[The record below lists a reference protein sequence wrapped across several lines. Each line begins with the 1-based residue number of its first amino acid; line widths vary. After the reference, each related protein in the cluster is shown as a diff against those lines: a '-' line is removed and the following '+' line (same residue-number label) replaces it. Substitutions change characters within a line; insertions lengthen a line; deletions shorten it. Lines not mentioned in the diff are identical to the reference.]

1 VTAVGTPVPRLD
13 GVAKVTGAASY
24 SGEISLPGMTY
35 LAVVG
40 ATVPCGW
47 VTAIDADA
55 ARAVEGVLAVL
66 THEDLPK
73 IAAEPHLL
81 PSLVGGPAPGES
93 FFPMQDDV
101 VHYAGQPVALVV
113 AEEYEQA
120 QYAASL
126 VGLSYA
132 TSPSVTTIDLGRDR
146 AYEADRL
153 FGGLLPG
160 RNERG
165 DVEAG
170 LARADLRVEAAY
182 RMAANHHN
190 PLEAPSTV
198 AVWEGGRLTLYES
211 TQGIRAT
218 QQTVAQLL
226 GLPIARVRVITHFV
240 GGGFGAKA
248 MVWPNVT
255 LTAMAARHVRRPVKL
270 MVTRPQMFTSNGHRE
285 EQEQRITLGA
295 ARDGR
300 LIAIRHE
307 KLSVTSPFDDWAEP
321 ATGVSSQL
329 YACEN
334 YLGVHRLIKG
344 NTMTPTFTRGPGE
357 ALGVFTLETA
367 MDELATQLQVD
378 PVELRLRNHTPVDPV
393 GHPWS
398 SDGLVEC
405 LRLGADR
412 FGWQERNP
420 TPRAT
425 RDGHWLIGTGMAAA
439 AYPIAFFMPP
449 QRARARIH
457 ADGSAIVQT
466 ATQEFGTG
474 VLTMGAQVGADAL
487 GVALRDIEFQAG
499 DTDLPNSTAA
509 VGSAGAGMVSSAV
522 HAAGSALREQLVALA
537 VGDEQSPLYG
547 VGPATVTVADGLLTS
562 SERPDVADTYRELLV
577 RHHLPDAEALGTW
590 RPPPLDTPHG
600 LLTFGAQFAE
610 VAVDPE
616 FGLVRVRRL
625 SGAFAPGQVLNPLL
639 ARSQLMGGMLW
650 GMSQALLE
658 GNHMDPRSGRWAAT
672 NLAEYLVPVN
682 ADAPD
687 VTVDFVD
694 VHDELVGPLGAKGV
708 GEIGQVGVAAAIANA
723 VFHAIGRRIR
733 SLPMTPELVMDPV
746 SPFDQPRAEVSRHVP
761 PAPEEERPWPFG
773 LDSVRPS
780 RRNSVG
786 RFSSEPL

>member
-1 VTAVGTPVPRLD
+1 MTAVGTPVTRVD
-13 GVAKVTGAASY
+13 GPAKVTGAARY
-24 SGEISLPGMTY
+24 SAELSLPGMTY

-40 ATVPCGW
+40 ATISSGRVS
-47 VTAIDADA
+47 AIDTDE
-55 ARAVEGVLAVL
+55 ARAADGVVAVL
-66 THEDLPK
+66 THDDLPK
-73 IAAEPHLL
+73 IAAPPRLL
-81 PSLVGGPAPGES
+81 PSLAGFAAPGES
-93 FFPMQDDV
+93 FFPMQDDI

-113 AEEYEQA
+113 AEQYEQA

-126 VGLSYA
+126 VRVSYER
-132 TSPSVTTIDLGRDR
+132 TPWVTTIDQGRDQ
-146 AYEADRL
+146 AYEAQRL
-153 FGGLLPG
+153 FGGLMPA

-165 DVEAG
+165 DVEAA
-170 LARADLRVEAAY
+170 LAQSAQRVEASY

-198 AVWEGGRLTLYES
+198 AVWENGRLTLYES

-226 GLPIARVRVITHFV
+226 GLPIAHVRVLTHFV
-240 GGGFGAKA
+240 GGGFGSKA

-255 LTAMAARHVRRPVKL
+255 LTAMAARHVQRPVKL
-270 MVTRPQMFTSNGHRE
+270 MLTRSQMFTSNGHRE

-295 ARDGR
+295 APDGK
-300 LIAIRHE
+300 LTAIRHE
-307 KLSVTSPFDDWAEP
+307 KLSITSPFDDWAEP

-334 YLGVHRLIKG
+334 YLGLHRLIKG

-367 MDELATQLQVD
+367 MDELATLLHID
-378 PVELRLRNHTPVDPV
+378 PVELRVRNHTPVDPA

-405 LRLGADR
+405 LRTGAER
-412 FGWQERNP
+412 FGWSDRNP
-420 TPRAT
+420 APRAT
-425 RDGHWLIGTGMAAA
+425 RDGDWLIGTGMAAT
-439 AYPIAFFMPP
+439 AYPVAFFMPP
-449 QRARARIH
+449 QRARARIL

-474 VLTMGAQVGADAL
+474 VLTMATQVGADAL
-487 GVALRDIEFQAG
+487 GVALRDVDFQAG

-522 HAAGSALREQLVALA
+522 HAAGTALREQLIALA
-537 VGDEQSPLYG
+537 VGDQQSPLYG
-547 VGPATVTVADGLLTS
+547 ASRNSVAVANGRLTS
-562 SERPDVADTYRELLV
+562 PERPEASDTYRELLA
-577 RHHLPDAEALGTW
+577 RNHMSDAEAIGTW

-616 FGLVRVRRL
+616 LGLVRVRRL
-625 SGAFAPGQVLNPLL
+625 AGAFAPGRVLNPLL

-658 GNHMDPRSGRWAAT
+658 GNHMDPRTGRWAAT

-694 VHDELVGPLGAKGV
+694 VHDDVVGPLGAKGV

-723 VFHAIGRRIR
+723 VFHATGRRIR
-733 SLPMTPELVMDPV
+733 ALPMSPELVMDPG
-746 SPFDQPRAEVSRHVP
+746 
-761 PAPEEERPWPFG
+761 PARP
-773 LDSVRPS
+773 
-780 RRNSVG
+780 
-786 RFSSEPL
+786 

>member
-1 VTAVGTPVPRLD
+1 MSTVGTPVTRVD
-13 GVAKVTGAASY
+13 GRAKVTGAGRYTA
-24 SGEISLPGMTY
+24 EISLPGMTH

-40 ATVPCGW
+40 ATIASGTVID
-47 VTAIDADA
+47 IDAER
-55 ARAVEGVLAVL
+55 ARAAEGVLAVL
-66 THEDLPK
+66 TSEDLPR
-73 IAAEPHLL
+73 IAAAPHLL
-81 PSLVGGPAPGES
+81 PSLVGGAAPGES

-113 AEEYEQA
+113 AEQYEQA

-126 VGLSYA
+126 VRVSYHS
-132 TSPSVTTIDLGRDR
+132 SPAVTTIDQGRDQ
-146 AYEADRL
+146 AYEAQRL
-153 FGGLLPG
+153 FGGLMPA
-160 RNERG
+160 RTERG
-165 DVEAG
+165 DVDAALAG
-170 LARADLRVEAAY
+170 ADVQVDATY

-198 AVWEGGRLTLYES
+198 AVWDDGRLTLYES

-226 GLPIARVRVITHFV
+226 GLPIAHVRVITHFV
-240 GGGFGAKA
+240 GGGFGSKA

-255 LTAMAARHVRRPVKL
+255 LAAMAARHVRRPVKL
-270 MVTRPQMFTSNGHRE
+270 MLPRPQMFTSNGHRE
-285 EQEQRITLGA
+285 QQEQHITLGA
-295 ARDGR
+295 GGDGR
-300 LIAIRHE
+300 LTAIRHE

-334 YLGVHRLIKG
+334 YLGVHRLIRG

-357 ALGVFTLETA
+357 ALGVFALEAA
-367 MDELATQLQVD
+367 MDELAYRLEID
-378 PVELRLRNHTPVDPV
+378 PVELRLRNHTPVDPA

-405 LRLGADR
+405 IRLGAER
-412 FGWQERNP
+412 FDWAQRNP
-420 TPRAT
+420 TPRAA
-425 RDGHWLIGTGMAAA
+425 RDGNWLIGTGMAAA

-449 QRARARIH
+449 QRATARIL

-474 VLTMGAQVGADAL
+474 VLTMATQVGADAL
-487 GVALRDIEFQAG
+487 GVNLRDIEFRAG

-522 HAAGSALREQLVALA
+522 SAAGTALREQLVALA
-537 VGDEQSPLYG
+537 VGDRQSPLYG
-547 VGPATVTVADGLLTS
+547 ARPESVTVADGRLVS
-562 SERPDVADTYRELLV
+562 DERPDAVDAYSDLLA
-577 RHHLPDAEALGTW
+577 RNHMSDAEAIGTW

-625 SGAFAPGQVLNPLL
+625 GGVFAPGRVLNPLL
-639 ARSQLMGGMLW
+639 AHSQLMGGMVW

-658 GNHMDPRSGRWAAT
+658 GNQPDPRSGRWAAT

-682 ADAPD
+682 ADAPEI
-687 VTVDFVD
+687 TVDFVEVRD
-694 VHDELVGPLGAKGV
+694 DLVGPLGAKGV

-723 VFHAIGRRIR
+723 VFHAIGRRVR
-733 SLPMTPELVMDPV
+733 TLPMTPEHVMDPATAT
-746 SPFDQPRAEVSRHVP
+746 P
-761 PAPEEERPWPFG
+761 
-773 LDSVRPS
+773 
-780 RRNSVG
+780 
-786 RFSSEPL
+786 